1 MYAFEKSL
9 EEYTAGTQ
17 FLRGSEERENFF
29 FYDNFCNVYKVSPI
43 QKLTRVKFY

>member
-29 FYDNFCNVYKVSPI
+29 FMIIFVTSIKYHLFKN
-43 QKLTRVKFY
+43 